1 MAVAASTTE
10 SELFDADFLA
20 RLERLRLVSRRMLP
34 GAFKGEHRSRKR
46 GSGVEFAD
54 YRPYVEGDS
63 LRFVDWP
70 AYLRFDKLLVRT
82 FEEEE
87 DLPIYLL
94 LDCSAS
100 MTVEPNVDRPTGVAH
115 TKFGMARRL
124 AAAIAYIGLVNLDR
138 VTLMLYRDRLFHQL
152 PTLRGPTQIHRVL
165 ATLESARGDGHTDL
179 ETALRSFL
187 SVPRRRGLIVV
198 ISDLFDEGAAAAMAR
213 YGIGHDVLALRLLTA
228 EESQPTLRPGRRQRL
243 RLVDRENGRERV
255 LHVDQPL
262 LDAYVEELERRDQ
275 TLVDVCRKFHWTF
288 LRSAPEEEF
297 DDVVQRIFRT
307 GRLLR

>member
-1 MAVAASTTE
+1 MSARPAPAAT

-94 LDCSAS
+94 LDCSRS
-100 MTVEPNVDRPTGVAH
+100 MEGEPDEEIELAR

-124 AAAIAYIGLVNLDR
+124 CAAIAYIGLVNLDR
-138 VTLMLYRDRLFHQL
+138 VTLMLYRERIVEAL
-152 PTLRGPTQIHRVL
+152 PTLRGPTQIHRIL
-165 ATLESARGDGHTDL
+165 RCLEHARTEGATRL
-179 ETALRSFL
+179 ETALRDFL
-187 SVPRRRGLIVV
+187 AVPRRRGLVVV
-198 ISDLFDEGAAAAMAR
+198 ISDLFDDGAVEAMAR
-213 YGIGHDVLALRLLTA
+213 LCLGHDVLALRLLTR
-228 EESQPTLRPGRRQRL
+228 EEAAPELGLGGRRRL
-243 RLVDRENGRERV
+243 RLVDSETGREHV
-255 LHVDQPL
+255 LHVDQRL
-262 LDAYVEELERRDQ
+262 LDAYARELELQDEA
-275 TLVDVCRKFHWTF
+275 VAEVCRKRHWTF
-288 LRSAPEEEF
+288 LRSDPGEEF